1 MYTTEEGEKRIQK
14 NNNKQTQWQYI
25 YRTLLKNLKLN
36 MIIINFDVF
45 ITTRQQLIE
54 IKGEFRVYYYFR
66 QFWSLQ
72 NALLFD

>member
-1 MYTTEEGEKRIQK
+1 MYTTEEGEKRIK
-14 NNNKQTQWQYI
+14 NNNKQTQRQYI

-36 MIIINFDVF
+36 MTIINFDVF
-45 ITTRQQLIE
+45 LWTRQQLIE